1 MTDPATQFTVPAAAD
16 AVAAVIGDR
25 EFIIQG
31 DRRYTYAQI
40 VERSNRL
47 AAYLHSRGLG
57 CKTERSELAGHEV
70 GQDLLGIYAYNG
82 PEYVEAMLGAWRA
95 RVAPFNVN
103 YRYVKNELQYL
114 LADSG
119 ATALLYHAAFAP
131 RVADVLPY
139 LTNLRVL
146 IQIADDSGNDLVHGA
161 VDYESIVASGA
172 SQPPPVE
179 PSPDDLYVLYTGGTT
194 GMPKGVLWRAHDI
207 FMTSFGG
214 RSLYTGEVLGS
225 LEEIAKGAAESP
237 GTKLMVLPP
246 LMHGAAQWAVF
257 TAMNTGQSVVFSSVT
272 RRLDPDDVV
281 ATIEREKV
289 MAVTVVGDA
298 MARPLAD
305 AFERSEADLSSLAVV
320 ANGGALLTP
329 TAKQRLIDAKPG
341 LIVVDGVGSSETGAQ
356 MSHMSTPGA
365 VSTGKFNASPDTS
378 VAAEDLSTILQPGHD
393 GMGWLAQRGYVP
405 LGYKGDAAKT
415 AATFPVIDGVRYSV
429 PGDRARHL
437 ADGAIELLGRDSVTI
452 NSGGE
457 KIFAEEVETAIASHP
472 SVADVVVSGRPSE
485 RWGQEV
491 VAIVALADG
500 ATADAQEL
508 IDHAAGVIARYKL
521 PKAVVFRPV
530 IERSPAGKADYRWA
544 REQALSEGAK
554 RDTGVEQGVDD
565 RPVRAFDRDLPHTS
579 ALEHNEQLAQSGG
592 VVLDC
597 GPHDFAAVVVDDRHR
612 VIITRQSI
620 PQVTPLTGSIGKVF
634 RADFKTASSL
644 LSQWRHPRVV
654 PGHDCSFAHCSALPG
669 AQPCRRSARPGERWV
684 PQNSCWT

>member
-1 MTDPATQFTVPAAAD
+1 MTYPASQFTVPAAAD

-103 YRYVKNELQYL
+103 YRYVKSELQYL

-131 RVADVLPY
+131 RVADVLPQ
-139 LTNLRVL
+139 LPKLRVL

-172 SQPPPVE
+172 WVPPPVE

-281 ATIEREKV
+281 ATIERERV

-544 REQALSEGAK
+544 REQALSEGA
-554 RDTGVEQGVDD
+554 
-565 RPVRAFDRDLPHTS
+565 
-579 ALEHNEQLAQSGG
+579 
-592 VVLDC
+592 
-597 GPHDFAAVVVDDRHR
+597 
-612 VIITRQSI
+612 
-620 PQVTPLTGSIGKVF
+620 
-634 RADFKTASSL
+634 
-644 LSQWRHPRVV
+644 
-654 PGHDCSFAHCSALPG
+654 
-669 AQPCRRSARPGERWV
+669 
-684 PQNSCWT
+684 